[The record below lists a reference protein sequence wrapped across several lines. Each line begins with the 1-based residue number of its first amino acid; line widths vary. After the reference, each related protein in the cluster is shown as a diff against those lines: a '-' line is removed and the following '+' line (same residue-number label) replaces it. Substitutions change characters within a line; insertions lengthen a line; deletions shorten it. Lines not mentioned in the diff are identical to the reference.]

1 MVWQYSWQR
10 LTALKTF
17 CLQTAT
23 LLSVLAIGLKN
34 IWRLTGTSTSCS
46 WLSLSVILCVVV
58 YDNRS
63 KSIMA
68 MSLHMNLCALF
79 MIWVFPSLCSRLA
92 WCSRKMLLVPS
103 LRQSTSPL
111 LWCVVKYKVSWYI
124 SLSFIFSHFLEYGRI
139 LSGDWSNSMSW
150 LPSQNLFIYFLFFY
164 FIFLYNYLSKPELE
178 QVFLSFPMG
187 VEFQHFKTCYYTPL
201 QTYLWKKL
209 LGIYVHFHLFIN
221 IASLYEMMEEWL
233 PSWINANSTSVQYT
247 YFFVVMICC
256 SRHHANCMWGLMFI
270 V

>member
-1 MVWQYSWQR
+1 MWQYSWQR

-34 IWRLTGTSTSCS
+34 IWRLTGTSNSCI

-58 YDNRS
+58 CDNRS

-79 MIWVFPSLCSRLA
+79 MIRVFPSLCSRLA

-111 LWCVVKYKVSWYI
+111 LWCVVKNKMSWYF
-124 SLSFIFSHFLEYGRI
+124 SLWVLSLATSWNKGGSYLVTDQTVWADSLPKIFLFIFYFYCFFWTIIYRNLNLSRFFYRFPWELNFNILKHVITHLYKHICERNCWVFMFIFIFSSI
-139 LSGDWSNSMSW
+139 LLACMKWWKNGYHLGLMQ
-150 LPSQNLFIYFLFFY
+150 LQH
-164 FIFLYNYLSKPELE
+164 LYNIP
-178 QVFLSFPMG
+178 
-187 VEFQHFKTCYYTPL
+187 
-201 QTYLWKKL
+201 
-209 LGIYVHFHLFIN
+209 I
-221 IASLYEMMEEWL
+221 SL
-233 PSWINANSTSVQYT
+233 
-247 YFFVVMICC
+247 
-256 SRHHANCMWGLMFI
+256 
-270 V
+270 

>member
-1 MVWQYSWQR
+1 MWQYSWQR

-34 IWRLTGTSTSCS
+34 IWRLTGTSNSCI

-58 YDNRS
+58 CDNRS

-79 MIWVFPSLCSRLA
+79 MIRVFPSLCSRLA

-111 LWCVVKYKVSWYI
+111 LWCVVKKTRCHGI
-124 SLSFIFSHFLEYGRI
+124 SLWVLSLATSWNKGGSYLVTDQTVWADSLPKIFLFIFY
-139 LSGDWSNSMSW
+139 
-150 LPSQNLFIYFLFFY
+150 LFIFFLN
-164 FIFLYNYLSKPELE
+164 NYLLKPELE
-178 QVFLSFPMG
+178 QVF
-187 VEFQHFKTCYYTPL
+187 
-201 QTYLWKKL
+201 
-209 LGIYVHFHLFIN
+209 FIV
-221 IASLYEMMEEWL
+221 SHG
-233 PSWINANSTSVQYT
+233 SWIST
-247 YFFVVMICC
+247 F
-256 SRHHANCMWGLMFI
+256 
-270 V
+270 